1 MAAGTRLTKSTRALS
16 VGLAAA
22 AIGVVLLLSGALH
35 GAERTTWDW
44 RVRLLAAPTEATD
57 DIVLV
62 FVDQESLELMSSQN
76 GIDWP
81 WPRSFYGFMLTF
93 FEAAGAASVT
103 FDIIYEDAGV
113 FGVEDDLQMK
123 SAAAGYGRTAYAIAM
138 RRLGRDNPEQW
149 PDYVSPPDLEVSGS
163 PASMREANTYAS
175 ATFPHPDVVPP
186 NAVLGDAQQENDPDG
201 VFRHYRLVSY
211 HLDQAVPTLGLAP
224 LLAADD
230 SGLDMEFRN
239 GKVYAGGKTIPV
251 DRDGRVLLRYTTPER
266 VDPVTGETV
275 PAYHDWYPAF
285 DVVISGFNLASG
297 GEPTLD
303 PALFEGKHVLIG
315 PSAAGLLDLRP
326 NPLNPRAPGVTAH
339 ATALDNLLAN
349 DFLRGFPT
357 WSTILL
363 VVLLTIAGAF
373 AATYA
378 EKTYTEAL
386 IIIGFLALVPLL
398 AIGGYLLDFWVPI
411 VVPLVALVVALAGA
425 NVANYATEGAE
436 KRFIRGA
443 FSQYLSP
450 SVIADI
456 EADPSKLELGGVERE
471 LTMFFSDIQA
481 FTTLSEG
488 LEPTQ
493 LAGFLQHYLTEFV
506 EIIQSEGGTIDKFE
520 GDAIIAFWNAPLE
533 LDDHPVRG
541 VRAALLCQ
549 RRLAE
554 LRPLYLNKTGSIDPE
569 TGAPGVGKE
578 IVTRIG
584 LNTARVSVGNFGSR
598 TRMDYTALGDG
609 MNLAAR
615 LEGANKVFG
624 SVLMIS
630 GATRDRLDDGFRS
643 RELGRLQVVG
653 RVEPVTVF
661 QPMFASDYEAD
672 AALYR
677 TYDEGL
683 RLWYNNRLD
692 EARERF
698 ASIADSDNPAS
709 RMVVQIDAWLE
720 KPPEMRKGWSGVVS
734 LTEK

>member
-1 MAAGTRLTKSTRALS
+1 
-16 VGLAAA
+16 
-22 AIGVVLLLSGALH
+22 
-35 GAERTTWDW
+35 
-44 RVRLLAAPTEATD
+44 
-57 DIVLV
+57 
-62 FVDQESLELMSSQN
+62 
-76 GIDWP
+76 
-81 WPRSFYGFMLTF
+81 
-93 FEAAGAASVT
+93 
-103 FDIIYEDAGV
+103 
-113 FGVEDDLQMK
+113 
-123 SAAAGYGRTAYAIAM
+123 
-138 RRLGRDNPEQW
+138 
-149 PDYVSPPDLEVSGS
+149 
-163 PASMREANTYAS
+163 
-175 ATFPHPDVVPP
+175 
-186 NAVLGDAQQENDPDG
+186 
-201 VFRHYRLVSY
+201 RHYRLVSY

-224 LLAADD
+224 LLVAGDT
-230 SGLDMEFRN
+230 GLDIEFRN
-239 GKVYAGGKTIPV
+239 GVAYAGGKTIPV

-266 VDPVTGETV
+266 IDPETGETIA
-275 PAYHDWYPAF
+275 AYHTSFPAF

-303 PALFEGKHVLIG
+303 PTLFEGKHVLIG

-326 NPLNPRAPGVTAH
+326 NPLIPRAPGVTAH

-349 DFLRGFPT
+349 DFLQEFPM
-357 WSTILL
+357 WATILL
-363 VVLLTIAGAF
+363 LVALAFGAAY
-373 AATYA
+373 AATRA
-378 EKTYTEAL
+378 EKTHTEAL
-386 IIIGFLALVPLL
+386 IIVGFLAFVPLL
-398 AIGGYLLDFWVPI
+398 AIGGYLLGFWVPI

-471 LTMFFSDIQA
+471 LTMFFSDIQG

-533 LDDHPVRG
+533 LPDHPIRG
-541 VRAALLCQ
+541 VRAALRCQ

-554 LRPLYLNKTGSIDPE
+554 LRPLYLKATGSVDE
-569 TGAPGVGKE
+569 ATGAPGVGKE

-615 LEGANKVFG
+615 LEGANKVFR

-630 GATRDRLDDGFRS
+630 RATRDRLDEDFRS

-661 QPMFASDYEAD
+661 EPMFADDYAAD
-672 AALYR
+672 SRRYEI
-677 TYDEGL
+677 YDEAL

-698 ASIADSDNPAS
+698 ASIADSDDPAS
-709 RMVVQIDAWLE
+709 RMVEQIDAWLA
-720 KPPEMRKGWSGVVS
+720 KPPETRKGWSGVVS

>member
-1 MAAGTRLTKSTRALS
+1 MAAGRRSTKSIRALS

-22 AIGVVLLLSGALH
+22 AIGIVLMLSGALR

-57 DIVLV
+57 DIALV

-138 RRLGRDNPEQW
+138 RRLGRDNPEEW
-149 PDYVSPPDLEVSGS
+149 PDYVAPPDLQVSG
-163 PASMREANTYAS
+163 ASSSVLEANTYS
-175 ATFPHPDVVPP
+175 GATFPHPDVVPP

-201 VFRHYRLVSY
+201 VFRRYRLVSY
-211 HLDQAVPTLGLAP
+211 HLDQPVPTLGLAP

-230 SGLDMEFRN
+230 TGISIEFRN
-239 GKVYAGGKTIPV
+239 GVAYAGDKVIPV

-266 VDPVTGETV
+266 VDPETGDTL

-303 PALFEGKHVLIG
+303 PTLFEGKHVLIG

-339 ATALDNLLAN
+339 ATALDNLLSN
-349 DFLRGFPT
+349 DFLREFPVWAT
-357 WSTILL
+357 
-363 VVLLTIAGAF
+363 VLLLIALAVGGAY

-386 IIIGFLALVPLL
+386 IIVGFLILVPLF
-398 AIGGYLLDFWVPI
+398 AVGGYLLDFWVPMM
-411 VVPLVALVVALAGA
+411 VPLVALVVALAGA

-471 LTMFFSDIQA
+471 LTMFFSDIQG

-488 LEPTQ
+488 LSPTQ

-533 LDDHPVRG
+533 LADHPIRG
-541 VRAALLCQ
+541 VRAALRCQ

-554 LRPLYLNKTGSIDPE
+554 LRPLYLEETGSVDPE
-569 TGAPGVGKE
+569 SGVPGVGKE

-584 LNTARVSVGNFGSR
+584 LNTAKVSVGNFGSR

-615 LEGANKVFG
+615 LEGANKVFR

-630 GATRDRLDDGFRS
+630 RATRDQLDEDFRS

-661 QPMFASDYEAD
+661 QPMFAADYAAD
-672 AALYR
+672 AGLYE
-677 TYDEGL
+677 TYGEGL

-698 ASIADSDNPAS
+698 VSIADSDNPAS
-709 RMVVQIDAWLE
+709 RMVEQIDVWLA
-720 KPPEMRKGWSGVVS
+720 KPPQTRKGWSGVVS